1 MTTIRN
7 VCVFCGASQPLEAHY
22 GAAMEAFADTLAQRE
37 IGLVYGGGS
46 VGLMGQ
52 IADRMLARGGRV
64 LGVIPHQ
71 LQRRE
76 LAHQSVTE
84 LVLVETMHERK
95 AIMYDRSDAF
105 VIFPGG
111 FGTLDEAMEIL
122 TWKQL
127 GIHDKPIVFANLHGY
142 FDGLGQLFERAA
154 KDGLLQTKYLPL
166 YHFAPDVAG
175 IFAYLESYAPGYDGI
190 RSWA

>member
-1 MTTIRN
+1 MSTYRN
-7 VCVFCGASQPLEAHY
+7 ICVFCGASQPLERHY
-22 GAAMEAFADTLAQRE
+22 GEAMEAFADELVKRG
-37 IGLVYGGGS
+37 IGLVFGGGS

-52 IADRMLARGGRV
+52 IADRMLEGGGHV

-76 LAHQSVTE
+76 LAHQSVSE

-95 AIMYDRSDAF
+95 ALMYERSDAF
-105 VIFPGG
+105 LIFPGG

-127 GIHDKPIVFANLHGY
+127 GIHDKPIVFANLNGY
-142 FDGLGQLFERAA
+142 FDGLETLFQRAL
-154 KDGLLQTKYLPL
+154 KDGLLKQEYLPL
-166 YHFAPDVAG
+166 YHFAPSVEG
-175 IFAYLESYAPGYDGI
+175 IFSYLDSYKPRYEGI